1 MNILKRSNLPNDSF
15 AVFCDRGILFSLCA
29 LIFTLPVSIALLDS
43 FAALAIFFYLLKKG
57 LSFIFDWPGKILR
70 SGSILSR
77 PLQFL
82 VFAVF
87 ISVLLSQYPSL
98 SLLAFFGK
106 FLKAVLLYLCC
117 IEVFTNSNRVR
128 IFLSVFLGSAFIVA
142 LAGVVEYYWGVD
154 FLRKHAISSS
164 ARLNSS
170 FSTSNGLGAY
180 LVPVIGLTA
189 HFLYAAIAKRGSW
202 FLKGVLVVLLILLM
216 SCLCW
221 TYSRSS
227 WVGFLGMLGL
237 TVVIDQRK
245 IFYVGALLL
254 VLVFVFLPSLNQVRH
269 MSLIKDNSSDPIWVQ
284 GGSGRI
290 GFWKNAV
297 SVIKMS
303 PVWGTGLN
311 TYAKII
317 KRNPDQKTWWYAH
330 NGYLQLT
337 AETGLLGLGCFL
349 WVLFVLFKHGLNSCR
364 GMEGLWPLSFLQGTL
379 AGLFGFLVQSFFDNT
394 FFTVQL
400 SVLLWMLT
408 GLLVAVMRLPLI
420 NVGKRP

>member
-1 MNILKRSNLPNDSF
+1 
-15 AVFCDRGILFSLCA
+15 
-29 LIFTLPVSIALLDS
+29 
-43 FAALAIFFYLLKKG
+43 
-57 LSFIFDWPGKILR
+57 
-70 SGSILSR
+70 
-77 PLQFL
+77 
-82 VFAVF
+82 
-87 ISVLLSQYPSL
+87 
-98 SLLAFFGK
+98 
-106 FLKAVLLYLCC
+106 VLLYLCC